1 MEMMVISEVCCAAL
15 VWERALGV
23 GSLRVK
29 RGFILKEVSKF
40 SRKDRLLKGWKQ
52 NDRKKD

>member
-1 MEMMVISEVCCAAL
+1 MKLVSEKLLCSDWSIVA
-15 VWERALGV
+15 V
-23 GSLRVK
+23 
-29 RGFILKEVSKF
+29 FFLKEMSKF